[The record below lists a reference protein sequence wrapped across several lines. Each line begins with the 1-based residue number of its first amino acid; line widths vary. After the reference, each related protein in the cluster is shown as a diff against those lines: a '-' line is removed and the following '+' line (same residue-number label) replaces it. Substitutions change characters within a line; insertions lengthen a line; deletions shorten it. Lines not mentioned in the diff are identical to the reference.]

1 MRRNMS
7 LEENCM
13 ISLITPVLGQRG
25 GGRGS
30 NMAHL
35 WGYIVP
41 ASLRVRRQRNGD
53 DLPAGHNNCSFNFR
67 ITAPPERLTYY
78 QKFVVLKDNWNVYAN
93 TSDEQVSVLGK
104 RFVKFRE
111 IVPFGISLVQ
121 VGG

>member
-35 WGYIVP
+35 RGYIVP

-53 DLPAGHNNCSFNFR
+53 DLPAGHDNYSLNFR
-67 ITAPPERLTYY
+67 ITASPERLTYY
-78 QKFVVLKDNWNVYAN
+78 QKFVVLKIIGMCLLIPLMNKYLFWENVSSNSERLFLSEPA
-93 TSDEQVSVLGK
+93 
-104 RFVKFRE
+104 
-111 IVPFGISLVQ
+111 
-121 VGG
+121 